1 MSRRR
6 VRLCVGVLSAGL
18 LLAGC
23 SGDGGGGGD
32 GAAKPT
38 ESKPAGSPQAT
49 ASGDTR
55 SGPPPSP
62 TPSAGATS
70 LDFAPDPDRAPKT
83 RAEGVRLARTIAAA
97 PSDWGPGYV
106 RRSPY
111 ESDPAS
117 WPVLAPDCVWQRE
130 PLPPT
135 VLASLTRNS
144 ELPAKDGKG
153 PIHVTAIVTV
163 HRAVKDAD
171 WEMAETLEEALRCP
185 DQQLRQNERISGLH
199 STGAHFGLMGN
210 FTSEDTLAEGG
221 EYYSDELGGPQY
233 YYWIQS
239 RLAQITVAVVGRGA
253 EGRSEEDVNS
263 ALRQGAVQMLT
274 RVETELEAAE

>member
-1 MSRRR
+1 MVYRRR
-6 VRLCVGVLSAGL
+6 VRLCVGALATGL

-23 SGDGGGGGD
+23 SGGGD
-32 GAAKPT
+32 NGTAEPSDSKPT
-38 ESKPAGSPQAT
+38 GSPQAA

-55 SGPPPSP
+55 SSPSP
-62 TPSAGATS
+62 SPSAGATS
-70 LDFAPDPDRAPKT
+70 LDFTPDPDRAPKT
-83 RAEGVRLARTIAAA
+83 RAAALRLARTVAAA
-97 PSDWGPGYV
+97 PADWGPGFV

-117 WPVLAPDCVWQRE
+117 WPVLDPDCVWQRE
-130 PLPPT
+130 PLPST
-135 VLASLTRNS
+135 VLANVARNS
-144 ELPAKDGKG
+144 ELPAEDGKG
-153 PIHVTAIVTV
+153 PIHVTATVTV

-171 WEMAETLEEALRCP
+171 WEMAGTLEEALRCP

-199 STGAHFGLMGN
+199 STGAQYGLMGN
-210 FTSEDTLAEGG
+210 FTSEDTLSEGG
-221 EYYSDELGGPQY
+221 EYYSDELGGPRY

-239 RLAQITVAVVGRGA
+239 RLAQVTVAVVGRGS
-253 EGRSEEDVNS
+253 EGRSEEEVDS